1 MNKDYIFICLHCNN
15 EFIININDFNCKI
28 LRHGK
33 VCIEKAKLFL
43 FTTTALKNKTTFYFL
58 KVFIKIIYNK

>member
-33 VCIEKAKLFL
+33 ACIEKALLFL
-43 FTTTALKNKTTFYFL
+43 FTTTALKNKTLFYFL
-58 KVFIKIIYNK
+58 TVFIKIIYNK

>member
-28 LRHGK
+28 LRHG
-33 VCIEKAKLFL
+33 VY
-43 FTTTALKNKTTFYFL
+43 KNNLQQINPHASKEECKNY
-58 KVFIKIIYNK
+58 

>member
-33 VCIEKAKLFL
+33 ACI
-43 FTTTALKNKTTFYFL
+43 
-58 KVFIKIIYNK
+58 